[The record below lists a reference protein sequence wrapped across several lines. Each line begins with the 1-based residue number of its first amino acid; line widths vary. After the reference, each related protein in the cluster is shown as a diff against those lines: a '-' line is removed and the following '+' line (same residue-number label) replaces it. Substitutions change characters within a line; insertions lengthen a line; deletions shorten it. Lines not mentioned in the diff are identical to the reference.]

1 MTKLATLSTPHV
13 QHNSG
18 NNEWYT
24 PVHFIEAARKTMGS
38 INTDPASCAV
48 AQLNVK
54 ADVFYTEDTNGLDK
68 PWFGNVWMNPP
79 YSGKLIKLF
88 IQKLSEELASG
99 NITQATVLVDNAT
112 ETQWADSLLRKCDA
126 VCFLTKRIKFL
137 DETGKP
143 KNTPLQGQMVL
154 YFGYNST
161 NFSLNFQDLGTVFI
175 SQ

>member
-1 MTKLATLSTPHV
+1 MTTLATLSTPHV

-24 PVHFIEAARKTMGS
+24 PIHFIEAARKTMGS

-88 IQKLSEELASG
+88 IQKLAEELASG
-99 NITQATVLVDNAT
+99 NTIQAAVLVNNAT
-112 ETQWADSLLRKCDA
+112 ETQWADSLLRECDA

-143 KNTPLQGQMVL
+143 KNTPLQGQTVV
-154 YFGYNST
+154 YFGYNLT
-161 NFSLNFQDLGTVFI
+161 NFRLNFQDLGNVFVK
-175 SQ
+175 